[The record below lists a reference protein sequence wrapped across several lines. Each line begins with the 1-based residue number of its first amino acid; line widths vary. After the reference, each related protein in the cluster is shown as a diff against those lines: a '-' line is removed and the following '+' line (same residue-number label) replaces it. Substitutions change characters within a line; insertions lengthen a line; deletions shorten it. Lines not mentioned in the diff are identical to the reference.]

1 MSRPLAQTIA
11 HSVPAVLVYLDAE
24 LRILFASDY
33 CRQLFG
39 YAPLE
44 ILGRPLSEMVD
55 ARTLRYARGH
65 AAALARGVA
74 PPYEYVLR
82 HRDGSLRHCRVNA
95 IADRGP
101 EGQHLGYFAC
111 TSDGSPAVGGAL
123 HRIGP
128 ELRTPLASVIAALE
142 LLREGVDR
150 GSRPERDR
158 FVALALENA
167 DRLATRIEDLLRQGR
182 H

>member
-1 MSRPLAQTIA
+1 MSAQLARSVA
-11 HSVPAVLVYLDAE
+11 HSVPAVLVYLDAK

-44 ILGRPLSEMVD
+44 ILGRSLSDMVD
-55 ARTLRYARGH
+55 PRTLRYVRGH
-65 AAALARGVA
+65 AASLARGNTA
-74 PPYEYVLR
+74 PYEYVLR
-82 HRDGSLRHCRVNA
+82 HKDGSLRRYRVNA
-95 IADRGP
+95 IPDRGP
-101 EGQHLGYFAC
+101 EGQHLGFFAC
-111 TSDGSPAVGGAL
+111 TSDGALAVGSAL
-123 HRIGP
+123 HRVGP

-150 GSRPERDR
+150 GSGPERDQ
-158 FVALALENA
+158 FLALALENA
-167 DRLATRIEDLLRQGR
+167 DRLAARIEALLKQDR